1 MSTKRR
7 PFGIAALQL
16 KLEEADNLELLLQK
30 IQRTKLRY
38 PWVKMI
44 VLSELALRGVGA
56 QHARELPSPEEEAFC
71 RAARELGIW
80 LVPGSMYEK
89 CGSAVFNTTP
99 VINPAGEVVD
109 RYRKIYPFLPYEK
122 GVTAGD
128 QFVLFDVPGVGRF
141 GVSIC
146 YDIWFPET
154 TRALAWLGAEVII
167 HPTKTDTI
175 DRQDELSI
183 VRASAVMNQCFVV
196 DVNSAGTQGVGRSII
211 VGPEGETIHESSVEE
226 EIIAFEIDVEKVTQ
240 VRERGMKGLGQ
251 TLKSFRDGRVQY
263 PQYQVGAV
271 SAALEQLGP
280 LKVPE

>member
-99 VINPAGEVVD
+99 VINPVGEVVD
-109 RYRKIYPFLPYEK
+109 RYRKIYPFLPYER

-128 QFVLFDVPGVGRF
+128 QFVLFDVPAVGRF

-183 VRASAVMNQCFVV
+183 VRASAVMNQCYVV